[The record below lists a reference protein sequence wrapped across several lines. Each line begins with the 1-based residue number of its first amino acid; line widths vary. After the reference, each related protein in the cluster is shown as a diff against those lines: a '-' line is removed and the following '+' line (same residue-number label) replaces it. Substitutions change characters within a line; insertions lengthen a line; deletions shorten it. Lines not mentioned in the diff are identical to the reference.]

1 MLHIQFPFI
10 NNDYLIYIIY
20 NLLYAFCF
28 HFFVQQAIEIFIMEL
43 ELASA
48 KRSSDEQ
55 YCTMELGMDSN
66 SSERQSA
73 SDDNQILENSDKAS
87 ESGYVFF
94 FIFLDTLQCLFYLGS
109 IIIRE
114 ISDTR
119 NKWNKI
125 LVLAFALFIILAMTV
140 GVLTV
145 CFTSPKSSM

>member
-1 MLHIQFPFI
+1 
-10 NNDYLIYIIY
+10 
-20 NLLYAFCF
+20 
-28 HFFVQQAIEIFIMEL
+28 MES
-43 ELASA
+43 ELASV

-55 YCTMELGMDSN
+55 YCTVELGMDSN

-73 SDDNQILENSDKAS
+73 SDDNQIPENSDKAS

-94 FIFLDTLQCLFYLGS
+94 FIFLDTLQCLLYLGS

-125 LVLAFALFIILAMTV
+125 LVLAFALFTILAMTV

-145 CFTSPKSSM
+145 CFTSPKPSM